1 MPSRLALWICCLWLL
16 AIAGCSPAAQ
26 SRYALERHFTDPRAQ
41 ALALAAEQ
49 GDADTIRRLMK
60 DEGVN
65 PDRIFSKEGHPLL
78 FWPIFTHNPAGLKA
92 MLENGADPNAGQLHP
107 AQHTTRFK
115 GRYNDRAMVWAA
127 AQDDPIYL
135 KLLLEHGGDP
145 NTYNSNG
152 ETLLFH
158 ALIKQNK
165 WRNIQ
170 LLVERGADVNALAG
184 MGGTLLE
191 NYAGTGGFEPIFW
204 LLEHGADPRVEYDG
218 QVAAHKLDS
227 RTITSIY
234 WHPGNPSDP
243 QWQRRCQQW
252 LLAHGYERPPMPD
265 HYRRMRKAFGF
276 PSEEREIPLL

>member
-26 SRYALERHFTDPRAQ
+26 SRYALERHFTDPKAQ

-49 GDADTIRRLMK
+49 GDVDTIRRLMK

-92 MLENGADPNAGQLHP
+92 MLENGADPNA
-107 AQHTTRFK
+107 AQPYPPEP
-115 GRYNDRAMVWAA
+115 GRSQTNVSNAMVWAA
-127 AQDDPIYL
+127 EQDDPVYL
-135 KLLLEHGGDP
+135 KLLLDHGGDP
-145 NTYNSNG
+145 NTRNANNES
-152 ETLLFH
+152 LLFH

-184 MGGTLLE
+184 MGGTLID
-191 NYAGTGGFEPIFW
+191 NYAIGGAFEPVYW
-204 LLEHGADPRVEYDG
+204 LLERNADPSLVYEGGGAVHRVDSGTIE
-218 QVAAHKLDS
+218 AAF
-227 RTITSIY
+227 
-234 WHPGNPSDP
+234 WHPGDPSNP

-265 HYRRMRKAFGF
+265 HYKRMRKAFGF
-276 PSEEREIPLL
+276 PLEEKDIPLL

>member
-1 MPSRLALWICCLWLL
+1 
-16 AIAGCSPAAQ
+16 
-26 SRYALERHFTDPRAQ
+26 
-41 ALALAAEQ
+41 
-49 GDADTIRRLMK
+49 IRRLMK

-135 KLLLEHGGDP
+135 QLLLEHGGDP

-158 ALIKQNK
+158 AFIKQNK
-165 WRNIQ
+165 WHNIK
-170 LLVERGADVNALAG
+170 LLVERGADINALAG
-184 MGGTLLE
+184 MNNTIAAS
-191 NYAGTGGFEPIFW
+191 YAIRGGFDSLYW
-204 LLEHGADPRVEYDG
+204 LLQHNADPSLEFAYDKPVHRRDSGTVE
-218 QVAAHKLDS
+218 A
-227 RTITSIY
+227 IF
-234 WHPGNPSDP
+234 WHPGNPKDP
-243 QWQRRCQQW
+243 RWQRDCQKW
-252 LLAHGYERPPMPD
+252 LLKAGYQRPPLPEN
-265 HYRRMRKAFGF
+265 YRSMRKAFGF